1 MVSFEESMSEI
12 GRRLALLLA
21 EPEPVP
27 AASLTAALAGRES
40 TLQLLDTLLADGAI
54 GRRAKAGGVT
64 ELARNPTG
72 VMNALRARGP
82 RLAAADSHEVLV
94 TEPHG
99 RAETL
104 WAGVHRHAV
113 VARHQWE
120 TADRASRP
128 TGKRAWPLTADSA
141 ALTAALTHLDAPLAG
156 ALRLAGRTTDAE
168 LLEQTRWSG
177 LDVAAREVWALAHRG
192 DLTDS
197 PPLRAGGVPNPVVV
211 RSGPGQREGG
221 RRLLTQLE
229 LAHLSPQALSAL
241 LNLHGQTALA
251 AAQLLEGPVAAR
263 LVEHA
268 REAHQASRRLNAVT
282 TIEGSDQRAV
292 MQAHQLKTFVEAEL
306 RTGRRAE
313 VGLTVARQAP
323 QIIAAINERASIEV
337 REGRWLVP
345 DAVEHDQPLWIQAD
359 MGDHRPAALG
369 YLTAATVAAVE
380 VGDLAGPDL
389 APAAVTDARLEPPRE
404 TLAQAIR
411 SRLNVTR
418 PDEPAAR
425 LAPPTAIHPEQQVHL

>member
-1 MVSFEESMSEI
+1 MSEI
-12 GRRLALLLA
+12 GRRLALLLT
-21 EPEPVP
+21 EPAPVP
-27 AASLTAALAGRES
+27 AASLTAALAARES

-54 GRRAKAGGVT
+54 GRRANGGGVT

-72 VMNALRARGP
+72 VMNTLRAKGP
-82 RLAAADSHEVLV
+82 RLPAADSHEVLV
-94 TEPHG
+94 AEPTG

-128 TGKRAWPLTADSA
+128 TGTRAWPLTADSA
-141 ALTAALTHLDAPLAG
+141 ALTAALTHLDAPLAD
-156 ALRLAGRTTDAE
+156 ALRRAGRTADADV
-168 LLEQTRWSG
+168 LEQTRWSG

-197 PPLRAGGVPNPVVV
+197 PPLRTRGVPNPVVV

-221 RRLLTQLE
+221 HRLLTQLR
-229 LAHLSPQALSAL
+229 LAHLSPQAMSAL

-251 AAQLLEGPVAAR
+251 AARLLEGTPVAAR
-263 LVEHA
+263 LVDHA
-268 REAHQASRRLNAVT
+268 RDVHQAARRLNGAATV
-282 TIEGSDQRAV
+282 EGSDQRAV
-292 MQAHQLKTFVEAEL
+292 MQAHQLKTFVDAEL
-306 RTGRRAE
+306 RAGRRAD

-323 QIIAAINERASIEV
+323 QVIAAINERATIEV

-345 DAVEHDQPLWIQAD
+345 DEVEHDQPLWVQAD
-359 MGDHRPAALG
+359 MGDHRPAALS
-369 YLTAATVAAVE
+369 YLAAATVGAVE
-380 VGDLAGPDL
+380 LAHLAGPD
-389 APAAVTDARLEPPRE
+389 PAQTAITDARLQPARE
-404 TLAQAIR
+404 TLAQAVTTR
-411 SRLNVTR
+411 MNVTR

-425 LAPPTAIHPEQQVHL
+425 LAPPTGMRPEQQVHL

>member
-1 MVSFEESMSEI
+1 MSEI

-21 EPEPVP
+21 EPTPVP
-27 AASLTAALAGRES
+27 DTSLTAALAARES

-54 GRRAKAGGVT
+54 GRRAIGGGVT

-72 VMNALRARGP
+72 VMNTLRAKGP
-82 RLAAADSHEVLV
+82 RLPADGSHEVLV
-94 TEPHG
+94 TEPSG

-113 VARHQWE
+113 VARHEWE

-128 TGKRAWPLTADSA
+128 TGKGAWPLTADSA
-141 ALTAALTHLDAPLAG
+141 ALAAALTHLDAPLAG
-156 ALRLAGRTTDAE
+156 ALRRAGRTADAD
-168 LLEQTRWSG
+168 LLDQTRWSG

-192 DLTDS
+192 DLTD
-197 PPLRAGGVPNPVVV
+197 PPRLRNPGVPNPVVV

-221 RRLLTQLE
+221 RRLLTQLS
-229 LAHLSPQALSAL
+229 LAHLSPRAMVAL

-251 AAQLLEGPVAAR
+251 AAQLVGASPVAER
-263 LVEHA
+263 LVDHA
-268 REAHQASRRLNAVT
+268 RDVHLAARRLNAAA
-282 TIEGSDQRAV
+282 TIEGFDQRAV

-306 RTGRRAE
+306 RAGRRAD

-323 QIIAAINERASIEV
+323 QIIAAINERATTEV

-359 MGDHRPAALG
+359 MGDHQPAALG
-369 YLTAATVAAVE
+369 YLTAAAVGAVE
-380 VGDLAGPDL
+380 LAQLAGPDPL
-389 APAAVTDARLEPPRE
+389 PVNIADARLQPPRE
-404 TLAQAIR
+404 TLAEAVR
-411 SRLNVTR
+411 TRMSVTR

-425 LAPPTAIHPEQQVHL
+425 LAPPTGVRPEQQVHL